1 MDQDIQSMIQQEKYS
16 TSKDHYDQLAR
27 NISKDARYEDNEEY
41 LDERSV
47 QLAAHKH
54 RSEYQKRLIAANGIL
69 GFLLS

>member
-1 MDQDIQSMIQQEKYS
+1 MIQQEKYS

-41 LDERSV
+41 IDERSV

-54 RSEYQKRLIAANGIL
+54 RSEYQKRLIATSGISS
-69 GFLLS
+69 LLPS